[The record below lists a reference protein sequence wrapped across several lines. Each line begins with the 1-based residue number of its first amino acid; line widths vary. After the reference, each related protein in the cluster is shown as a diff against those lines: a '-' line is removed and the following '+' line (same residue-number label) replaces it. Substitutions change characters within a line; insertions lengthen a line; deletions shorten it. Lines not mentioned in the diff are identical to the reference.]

1 MVTSN
6 GAAMQVIPLSPV
18 PSQTLRVT
26 LNGQPVRLAI
36 YTLATGLY
44 ADVYLNEVPIALCVR
59 AWHGVALVPA
69 GYLGFQGNL
78 FFWDTYDSS
87 DPTYDGLG
95 SRYLLYYVQPGE
107 VASWT

>member
-1 MVTSN
+1 
-6 GAAMQVIPLSPV
+6 MQVIPLSPV

-26 LNGQPVRLAI
+26 LNGQPVRLSL

-44 ADVYLNEVPIALCVR
+44 ADVYLNGNAIVNCVR
-59 AWHGVALVPA
+59 ALNGVALIPS

-78 FFWDTYDSS
+78 FFWDTYEGTN

-107 VASWT
+107 VESWT